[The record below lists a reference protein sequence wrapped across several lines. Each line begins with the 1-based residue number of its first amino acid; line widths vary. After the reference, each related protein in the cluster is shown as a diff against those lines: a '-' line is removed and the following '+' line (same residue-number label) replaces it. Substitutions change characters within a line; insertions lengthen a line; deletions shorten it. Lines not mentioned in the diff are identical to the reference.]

1 MRSATDRGP
10 ASAARHRHQRGAATV
25 ELALLAP
32 LLVVLVLWANYFWE
46 VQRARLKA
54 AEVARYVSFE
64 RTVRQDL
71 NAIAAE
77 AHARYK
83 DLDGST
89 KTGELGTTYRNRLTL
104 TVRAEDA
111 PAPLTSEAISERGSL
126 GGATGLLGAAAGALG
141 GTAEAVARQMDLD
154 PSKGGV
160 RATVDVHIE
169 NGIIPS
175 QIALYTTGFDDGSLD
190 LHFTERFYLFH
201 DTWRA
206 WAPGDDPNNSYPLVE
221 QHTYDR
227 TSRIVYAG
235 VAQGGGGA
243 LNAIGNMLSVLGLD
257 YPLDNSYMRDS
268 VLIRKVDANGHYP
281 AVRPTRTVPGDV
293 LQAAYWRT
301 DTRPCFNNCE
311 PPLIRQKRGLVSR
324 SDYGDNWPMRSYN
337 CRGAFFQ
344 GAIKSEAPESVYADP
359 STLGAM
365 ARGYHN
371 YGGANAC
378 E

>member
-1 MRSATDRGP
+1 M
-10 ASAARHRHQRGAATV
+10 

-32 LLVVLVLWANYFWE
+32 MLVVLVLWANYFWE
-46 VQRARLKA
+46 VQRVRLKA

-64 RTVRQDL
+64 RTVRQDVD
-71 NAIAAE
+71 AIAAE
-77 AHARYK
+77 AYARYK

-89 KTGELGTTYRNRLTL
+89 KTGELGTAYRNRLTL
-104 TVRAEDA
+104 TVQAEDA
-111 PAPLTSEAISERGSL
+111 PAPLKSEGISERGGL
-126 GGATGLLGAAAGALG
+126 GGAGGLLGAAAGALG

-154 PSKGGV
+154 PSKGAV
-160 RATVDVHIE
+160 RTTVEVHIE

-175 QIALYTTGFDDGSLD
+175 QIALYTTGFDGPWLD
-190 LHFTERFYLFH
+190 LHFTEEFYVFH

-206 WAPGDDPNNSYPLVE
+206 WAPGDDPNNSYPIVE

-235 VAQGGGGA
+235 LAQGGGGA

-257 YPLDNSYMRDS
+257 YPLDDSYMRDS
-268 VLIRKVDANGHYP
+268 VLMREVGANGHYP
-281 AVRPTRTVPGDV
+281 ATRPTRTVPGDV
-293 LQAAYWRT
+293 LQAAYWRN
-301 DTRPCFNNCE
+301 DTRGCFNSCE
-311 PPLIRQKRGLVSR
+311 PQAIKQKRGLVSR
-324 SDYGDNWPMRSYN
+324 TDYGDNWPMRAYN